1 MITEL
6 PGTIAPAPGDAPPG
20 LAADH
25 PMRAVTRAVAFDPNG
40 WSPEVRAQ
48 VAELFDSL
56 ADEWSTRDVAGREA
70 PVVDAFDR
78 GLAAAP
84 PARRRVG
91 LDIGAGN
98 GLHTRHLAPHLPVL
112 ASIDLS
118 LEMLLRAPAE
128 PAGRVQADASVVHG
142 RTAALERAVTNLL
155 DNAAKFDQGDQPIE
169 LHIAAGRVEVRDR
182 GPGLQDADIPHLFDR
197 FYRAIDA
204 RSRPGSG
211 LGLAIVKDVADS
223 HHGTVFAANRPGGGA
238 ADRPAHAV
246 LSRASDGID

>member
-128 PAGRVQADASVVHG
+128 PAGRVQADASVLPVAD
-142 RTAALERAVTNLL
+142 AAVDVLVLC
-155 DNAAKFDQGDQPIE
+155 NAFLFPAEAD
-169 LHIAAGRVEVRDR
+169 RVLSPEGVVVWVNSR
-182 GPGLQDADIPHLFDR
+182 GPGTPIHLL
-197 FYRAIDA
+197 ATEVEA
-204 RSRPGSG
+204 ALPGRWDG
-211 LGLAIVKDVADS
+211 VAS
-223 HHGTVFAANRPGGGA
+223 TAGWGTWSVHWRQ
-238 ADRPAHAV
+238 R
-246 LSRASDGID
+246 